1 MNTRMMTWL
10 PSFSYNMLG
19 INVVFIYVIIYPFL
33 CLNEIILISLSK
45 KDNTFKL
52 CINIEPKRNTSY
64 ISIYFLNVFLT
75 EILVF
80 RETFIGIRKKIS
92 N

>member
-1 MNTRMMTWL
+1 MYQFR
-10 PSFSYNMLG
+10 SQ
-19 INVVFIYVIIYPFL
+19 I
-33 CLNEIILISLSK
+33 EIFDISH
-45 KDNTFKL
+45 
-52 CINIEPKRNTSY
+52 
-64 ISIYFLNVFLT
+64 ISIYFLNQFLT